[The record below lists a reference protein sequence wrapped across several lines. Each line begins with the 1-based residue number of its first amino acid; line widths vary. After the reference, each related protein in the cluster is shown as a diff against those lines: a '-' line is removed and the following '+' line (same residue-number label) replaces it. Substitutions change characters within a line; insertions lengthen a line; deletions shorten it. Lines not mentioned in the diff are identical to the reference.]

1 MAGRQQIPLWG
12 TSLLV
17 DRKIA
22 TDLIFKDV
30 IPQSSDR
37 RVKMSNFE
45 TGCTTHAKKKDN

>member
-30 IPQSSDR
+30 IPNPLIGES
-37 RVKMSNFE
+37 K
-45 TGCTTHAKKKDN
+45 